1 MREDG
6 SSAHFEKAGFG
17 DGLLRDPLRDVD
29 GLESFSGALEGGG
42 VSGQCVYEE
51 PVFVERDGQFVF
63 RNDVQGAEFLCKRN
77 LLQVESTEAGRL
89 GLGVKDSLSGAHV
102 DVVDL

>member
-1 MREDG
+1 M
-6 SSAHFEKAGFG
+6 
-17 DGLLRDPLRDVD
+17 RDVD